1 MIPTKELFNYR
12 PYSKLFV
19 FLLLIIMPIISHAGE
34 FLANVSW
41 QQADKLIKTK
51 TVIIPFAAGAKE
63 HGPHLPLSTDHI
75 VMKHLLKKA
84 AQNSNV
90 IIAPPISHGWFP
102 SFRDYPG
109 TEISDPTIFQ
119 NYVKSVAE
127 SLVRSGATRIVF
139 LNMGI
144 TKATGLPISIVARD
158 IRANYNIPT
167 LIISWDDMESEEA
180 EHLYQQKRGGHA
192 DEGETSIILH
202 LRPDLVDMNKAVKD
216 YRQSKTQ
223 IGYTP
228 GKFDRATEIG
238 VYGDPTLATAEK
250 GKKILE
256 IMVKNWLLAL
266 QQFEQNHSK

>member
-1 MIPTKELFNYR
+1 MIPTKERLNYR
-12 PYSKLFV
+12 SYSKLFV
-19 FLLLIIMPIISHAGE
+19 FLLLIIMPIISHTGE

-90 IIAPPISHGWFP
+90 IIAPAISHGWFP